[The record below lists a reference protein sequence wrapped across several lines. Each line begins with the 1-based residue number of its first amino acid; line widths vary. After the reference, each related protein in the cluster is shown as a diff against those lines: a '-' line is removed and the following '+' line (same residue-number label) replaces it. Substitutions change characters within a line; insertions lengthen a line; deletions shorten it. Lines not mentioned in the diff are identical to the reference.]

1 MIKKIL
7 AILAILV
14 ALSLSGCAARTP
26 AEEPDLVTDIVV
38 GTVLTAEGDGIDEL
52 GGYISYRDVPGI
64 EPGDMVVTALTRY
77 EGAELDDIIAR
88 ADKVLAE

>member
-1 MIKKIL
+1 MKKYIIA
-7 AILAILV
+7 AIA

-38 GTVLTAEGDGIDEL
+38 GTVLTVEGDGVDEL

-64 EPGDMVVTALTRY
+64 EPGDTVVTALTRY
-77 EGAELDDIIAR
+77 EGAEPDDTLTRTDRILEVAR
-88 ADKVLAE
+88 

>member
-1 MIKKIL
+1 MKKLII
-7 AILAILV
+7 AILA

-38 GTVLTAEGDGIDEL
+38 GTVLTVEGDGVDEL

-64 EPGDMVVTALTRY
+64 EPGDTIVTAFTRLADS
-77 EGAELDDIIAR
+77 EPDEIITR